1 MKIRFLSGSPVRF
14 SRISGMV
21 VFVVTLLNSSL
32 GADPCPETI
41 FNGKDLSGWT
51 TTGSA
56 VWKAESGILKGGQD
70 GDSSRWGLILTEKTY
85 RDFDLSLDFKID
97 EHGKYNSGVY
107 LRHQQGTTRR
117 RGYQVNIGRGAAGEP
132 VGLYLD
138 EWLDEGDKED
148 KIRKPLD
155 WNQLRIRARGVH
167 IETWLNGEKIVDYTD
182 PNPAPELLQSGA
194 IAFQTYGAEGHAGW
208 VEFRNIKILN
218 LDSETTQP

>member
-1 MKIRFLSGSPVRF
+1 MKIQFLSGSLARLSRTSVAMLFLTASLNF
-14 SRISGMV
+14 SR
-21 VFVVTLLNSSL
+21 

-70 GDSSRWGLILTEKTY
+70 GDASRWGLILTEKSY

-107 LRHQQGTTRR
+107 LRLQQGASRR
-117 RGYQVNIGRGAAGEP
+117 RVYQVNIGRGAAGEP
-132 VGLYLD
+132 VGLYLE
-138 EWLDEGDKED
+138 EWLDDGDAED
-148 KIRKPLD
+148 KIRKPLE
-155 WNQLRIRARGVH
+155 WNQLRIRARGAH

-182 PNPAPELLQSGA
+182 PNPAPELLQPGA

-208 VEFRNIKILN
+208 VEFRNIRIVN
-218 LDSETTQP
+218 LEKAAPNP